1 MSIQPQTTCSDG
13 FVAPGFE
20 PLREAFDRNFA
31 QCGEVGASC
40 AVYVDGELKADLWG
54 GLADVVTGQRWRADT
69 VGLAYSVTKGATAIL
84 CALLADRGEL
94 DLDAP
99 VARYWPAF
107 ASHGKG
113 GVSVRMILAHQAGLP
128 VLDGQFTRGEI
139 LAYGVAAR
147 ALAEQEPLWAPG
159 TDFGYHALTYGWL
172 LDEVVRRAAGRTI
185 QDLFAGEIAGPLG
198 LDFFIGLP
206 DGVEGRVAALVD
218 DPLSGRPAASPD
230 SSLAERIPDPELR
243 RAIGGDR
250 RVPGDLSSLLTRA
263 MTANGVLRTPDADEW
278 NTPSARR
285 ASLPAANGITNARS
299 VARLYASCV
308 GEVDGLR
315 LLGEDM
321 VTAATAERSAGR
333 DRVTG
338 LDARFG
344 SGFMLPTAGLPML
357 SGSSF
362 GHEGVGGALGFADR
376 DARVGFGYVQNLLKT
391 EMTGGP
397 DPRVARL
404 VAALRDALGG

>member
-1 MSIQPQTTCSDG
+1 MSIQPQTTYSEG

-54 GLADVVTGQRWRADT
+54 GLADVITGERWHADT

-84 CALLADRGEL
+84 CCLLADRGEL

-107 ASHGKG
+107 ASRGKG
-113 GVSVRMILAHQAGLP
+113 GVTVRMILAHQAGLP
-128 VLDGQFTRGEI
+128 VLDGRFTREEI

-147 ALAEQEPLWAPG
+147 ALVEQEPLWAPG

-172 LDEVVRRAAGRTI
+172 LDEVVRRATGRTI
-185 QDLFAGEIAGPLG
+185 QHLFADEIAGPLG

-206 DGVEGRVAALVD
+206 DGVEHRVAALVD
-218 DPLSGRPAASPD
+218 APLSGRPAASPD

-243 RAIGGDR
+243 RAVGADR
-250 RVPGDLSSLLTRA
+250 RAPGDLSSLLTRA
-263 MTANGVLRTPDADEW
+263 MTVNGVLRTPDADEW
-278 NTPSARR
+278 NAPSVRR

-315 LLGEDM
+315 LLGEDA

-344 SGFMLPTAGLPML
+344 SGFMLPTTGLPML

-362 GHEGVGGALGFADR
+362 GHEGVGGALGFADCE
-376 DARVGFGYVQNLLKT
+376 ARVGFGYVQNLLRT
-391 EMTGGP
+391 EITGGP
-397 DPRVARL
+397 DPRVAGL
-404 VAALRDALGG
+404 LTALREALDD

>member
-1 MSIQPQTTCSDG
+1 MSIQSQTTYSEG
-13 FVAPGFE
+13 FAAPGFE

-31 QCGEVGASC
+31 QRGEVGASC
-40 AVYVDGELKADLWG
+40 SVYVDGELKADLWG
-54 GLADVVTGQRWRADT
+54 GLADVITGQRWRADT

-84 CALLADRGEL
+84 CCLLADRGEL
-94 DLDAP
+94 DLDVP
-99 VARYWPAF
+99 VARYWPTF
-107 ASHGKG
+107 ASHGKA

-128 VLDGQFTRGEI
+128 VLDGRFTRGEI

-147 ALAEQEPLWAPG
+147 ALAEQKPLWAPG
-159 TDFGYHALTYGWL
+159 TAFGYHALTYGWL
-172 LDEVVRRAAGRTI
+172 LDEVVRRATGRTI
-185 QDLFAGEIAGPLG
+185 QDLFSSEVAGPLG

-206 DGVEGRVAALVD
+206 DGVEHRVAALVD

-243 RAIGGDR
+243 RAIGVDR

-263 MTANGVLRTPDADEW
+263 MTVNGVLRTPDADEW
-278 NTPSARR
+278 NTPSIRR

-308 GEVDGLR
+308 AEVDGLR

-344 SGFMLPTAGLPML
+344 SGFMLPSAGVPML

-397 DPRVARL
+397 DPRVAGL
-404 VAALRDALGG
+404 LAALRDVLGG

>member
-1 MSIQPQTTCSDG
+1 MSIQSQTTYSEG

-20 PLREAFDRNFA
+20 PLREAFERNFV
-31 QCGEVGASC
+31 QYGEVGASC
-40 AVYVDGELKADLWG
+40 AVYVDGEPKVDLWG
-54 GLADVVTGQRWRADT
+54 GPADVVTGRPWQQDT

-84 CALLADRGEL
+84 CCLLADRGEL

-99 VARYWPAF
+99 VARYWPSF
-107 ASHGKG
+107 AGNGKA

-128 VLDGQFTRGEI
+128 VLDGRFTRAEI
-139 LAYGVAAR
+139 LEDGVAAR
-147 ALAEQEPLWAPG
+147 ALAGQEPLWTPG
-159 TDFGYHALTYGWL
+159 TAFGYHALTYGWL
-172 LDEVVRRAAGRTI
+172 LDEVVRRATGRTI
-185 QDLFAGEIAGPLG
+185 RDLFAREVVGPLG

-206 DGVEGRVAALVD
+206 DGVEHRVAALVD
-218 DPLSGRPAASPD
+218 DPMSPRPADSPD

-243 RAIGGDR
+243 RAIGGGR
-250 RVPGDLSSLLTRA
+250 REAAGLSSLLTRA
-263 MTANGVLRTPDADEW
+263 MTVNGALRTPDADEW
-278 NTPSARR
+278 NTPSIRR

-315 LLGEDM
+315 LLSGDM
-321 VTAATAERSAGR
+321 VTAATGEQSAGR
-333 DRVTG
+333 DRVTE

-344 SGFMLPTAGLPML
+344 SGFMLPTAGVPML
-357 SGSSF
+357 SESSF

-391 EMTGGP
+391 GITGGP
-397 DPRVARL
+397 DLRVAGL
-404 VAALRDALGG
+404 LSALRDSLGR